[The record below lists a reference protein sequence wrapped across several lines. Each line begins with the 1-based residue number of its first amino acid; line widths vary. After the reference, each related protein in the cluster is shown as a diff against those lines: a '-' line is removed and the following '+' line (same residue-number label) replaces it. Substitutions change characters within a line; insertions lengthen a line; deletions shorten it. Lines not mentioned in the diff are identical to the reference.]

1 MKQNNKKHLG
11 TFVCIKNVC
20 FKLPEKVELEV
31 HTWKPSFLLHGRNDN
46 IPYSR
51 QTYRPKDRA

>member
-1 MKQNNKKHLG
+1 MKQNNKKHLSA
-11 TFVCIKNVC
+11 FICIENVC

-31 HTWKPSFLLHGRNDN
+31 HIWKPSFLLHCHKDN

-51 QTYRPKDRA
+51 KTFRPKDRA